1 MKTLSN
7 IAPVKLNNILFTTDF
22 SPAAEAALP
31 YAAELARRFNAH
43 IFALHVRPPTVN
55 PLTQPQTW
63 PILEAQAREAAEAE
77 REKLASAFPG
87 LKPTVTITE
96 GDLWSVIAEEIE
108 KNEIDLVVLGTHGR
122 TGVKKFFLGS
132 AAEEIFRQAPCPV
145 LTVGPYTNGLPP
157 RGGLITNIVYA
168 TDLRPE
174 SEETA
179 KWALALAEEHQAR
192 LTLLHVVT
200 EPKVGDFVGM
210 PQVEE
215 GAMRQLRTLVP
226 VEAELWCKPRFV
238 VRQGDPAKM
247 ILEVAGEQH
256 ADLIVLGLH
265 SVKGV
270 PMGATHMPT
279 AVAHKVVSHAECPVL
294 TVRG

>member
-1 MKTLSN
+1 MKTLST

-31 YAAELARRFNAH
+31 YAAELTRRFGAH
-43 IFALHVRPPTVN
+43 LFALHVRPPTVN
-55 PLTQPQTW
+55 PMTQPQTW
-63 PILEAQAREAAEAE
+63 PILEEQAREEAEAE
-77 REKLASAFPG
+77 REKLAGAFPG
-87 LKPTVTITE
+87 LTPKVIIAE
-96 GDLWSVIAEEIE
+96 GDLWSAISSVIE
-108 KNEIDLVVLGTHGR
+108 KNDIDLLVLGTHGR

-145 LTVGPYTNGLPP
+145 LTVGPYTPGVPV
-157 RGGLITNIVYA
+157 RGGLITDIVYA

-174 SEETA
+174 SEATA

-200 EPKVGDFVGM
+200 EPKVGDLVGL
-210 PQVEE
+210 PQVEA
-215 GAMRQLRTLVP
+215 GAMHQLRALVP
-226 VEAELWCKPRFV
+226 PEAELWCKPRFV
-238 VRQGDPAKM
+238 VRQGDPAKT
-247 ILEVAGEQH
+247 ILDVAAEQR
-256 ADLIVLGLH
+256 ADMIVLGLH
-265 SVKGV
+265 NVKGAL
-270 PMGATHMPT
+270 GATHIPT